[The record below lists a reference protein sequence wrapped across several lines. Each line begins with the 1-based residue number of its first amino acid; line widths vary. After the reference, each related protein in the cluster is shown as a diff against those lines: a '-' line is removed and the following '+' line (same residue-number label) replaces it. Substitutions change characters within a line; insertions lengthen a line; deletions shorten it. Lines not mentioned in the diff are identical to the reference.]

1 IKQVKLLFYSYG
13 AVENVP
19 SSILIGDLDPG
30 ASTTISVPIKIR
42 EDATSGNYL
51 FKIEATGFVDATSSS
66 GASEYNEKSATVV
79 LNVINSPLITL
90 ETEKTV
96 IGDKE
101 NFNLIIQ
108 NNGGN
113 AKNLKI
119 SVSDE
124 FAIEGTDKVYVGE
137 VEKYKEVNFV
147 LDSSNAKAGIN
158 DVEFVLEYNNELGES
173 IIETKQLRLNIVKED
188 SILIITQESKIV
200 SNIKDKLVLNVKN
213 KGKRIDNVKISFPN
227 EDVKFTDVDKIDLGT
242 MEAGEERTVEVW
254 VFALLNPGSNQ
265 VDTKLEW
272 RENGEVKTDDIKLP
286 LTIDSDT
293 SIGIYLQ
300 AKPTPLTT
308 NQEHTLTVLVSN
320 LGSYMINNVEVQV
333 ESETMSLLDI
343 QSSEYIGELKN
354 DDFSTVQFKIKPNNL
369 GTQNISFNVKYKDQ
383 TGEWKTEKI
392 TKEIVVYAGEGDGS
406 GIWMLLILVIV
417 IGAGV
422 WYFKFRKK

>member
-1 IKQVKLLFYSYG
+1 MKKIYLLFLIFGLVFSGLSITGVSVSPDPIVPGGYATITATISSTMTVGTTGSVVSGGDTIKQVKLLFYSYG

-42 EDATSGNYL
+42 DDATSGNYL

-147 LDSSNAKAGIN
+147 LDSSNAKA
-158 DVEFVLEYNNELGES
+158 
-173 IIETKQLRLNIVKED
+173 
-188 SILIITQESKIV
+188 
-200 SNIKDKLVLNVKN
+200 
-213 KGKRIDNVKISFPN
+213 
-227 EDVKFTDVDKIDLGT
+227 
-242 MEAGEERTVEVW
+242 
-254 VFALLNPGSNQ
+254 
-265 VDTKLEW
+265 
-272 RENGEVKTDDIKLP
+272 
-286 LTIDSDT
+286 
-293 SIGIYLQ
+293 
-300 AKPTPLTT
+300 
-308 NQEHTLTVLVSN
+308 
-320 LGSYMINNVEVQV
+320 
-333 ESETMSLLDI
+333 
-343 QSSEYIGELKN
+343 
-354 DDFSTVQFKIKPNNL
+354 
-369 GTQNISFNVKYKDQ
+369 
-383 TGEWKTEKI
+383 
-392 TKEIVVYAGEGDGS
+392 
-406 GIWMLLILVIV
+406 
-417 IGAGV
+417 
-422 WYFKFRKK
+422 